1 MAGGRWVLPDV
12 TGNVGRVKVRKRL
25 LVGSLVVSVVLSAG
39 IIWVIAANG
48 DDGSGTAN
56 SDSVN
61 IDTDATLAP
70 PGIGTNA
77 AVEGAILPTVNV
89 QTLEGDD
96 VSTADLLGQP
106 MVINVW
112 GSTCGPCKKELPDF
126 AAAHQEFGDRV
137 RFVGV
142 SYLPP
147 SDHEE
152 SFARDKGVQYEL
164 FYDGNGEFISQVGIA
179 AFPVTLFVAADGTI
193 VQQTGQLDQAKLTSI
208 IESELL

>member
-1 MAGGRWVLPDV
+1 VGG
-12 TGNVGRVKVRKRL
+12 VKVRTRL
-25 LVGSLVVSVVLSAG
+25 LVGSLVVSAIVSAG
-39 IIWVIAANG
+39 IVWAIAAAN
-48 DDGSGTAN
+48 DGSSADDTRTNDIA
-56 SDSVN
+56 N
-61 IDTDATLAP
+61 IDTDSTIAP

-77 AVEGAILPTVNV
+77 AVEGASLPTVNV
-89 QTLEGDD
+89 QTLAGDD
-96 VSTADLLGQP
+96 VSTADLVGQP
-106 MVINVW
+106 LVINVW

-126 AAAHQEFGDRV
+126 AAAHQQFGDDV
-137 RFVGV
+137 RFVGI

-164 FYDGNGEFISQVGIA
+164 LYDGEGEFISEVGIA
-179 AFPVTLFVAADGTI
+179 AFPVTLFVAADGSI

>member
-1 MAGGRWVLPDV
+1 M
-12 TGNVGRVKVRKRL
+12 RKRL
-25 LVGSLVVSVVLSAG
+25 LVGSLVVSAVVSAG
-39 IIWVIAANG
+39 IIWAIAANG
-48 DDGSGTAN
+48 DDHADTQ
-56 SDSVN
+56 N
-61 IDTDATLAP
+61 IDTDVTIAP

-77 AVEGAILPTVNV
+77 AVEGATLPTVAV
-89 QTLEGDD
+89 QTLNGDD
-96 VSTADLLGQP
+96 VSTADLLGRP
-106 MVINVW
+106 LVINVW

-126 AAAHQEFGDRV
+126 AAAHQQFGETV

-164 FYDGNGEFISQVGIA
+164 LYDGNGAFISEVGIA

-193 VQQTGQLDQAKLTSI
+193 VQQTGQLDEAKLASI

>member
-1 MAGGRWVLPDV
+1 VPDR
-12 TGNVGRVKVRKRL
+12 TGNVGRVKVRTRL
-25 LVGSLVVSVVLSAG
+25 LVGSLVVSAVVSAG
-39 IIWVIAANG
+39 IIWAIAASG
-48 DDGSGTAN
+48 DDGSSAQNGDT
-56 SDSVN
+56 VN
-61 IDTDATLAP
+61 IDTDATISP

-77 AVEGAILPTVNV
+77 AVKGAMLPTVNV
-89 QTLEGDD
+89 QTLNGDD
-96 VSTADLLGQP
+96 MSTADLLGQP
-106 MVINVW
+106 LVINVW
-112 GSTCGPCKKELPDF
+112 GSTCGPCTKELPDF
-126 AAAHQEFGDRV
+126 AAAHQRFGDTV

-164 FYDGNGEFISQVGIA
+164 YYDGNGEFISKVGIA
-179 AFPVTLFVAADGTI
+179 AFPVTLFVSPDGTI

>member
-1 MAGGRWVLPDV
+1 M
-12 TGNVGRVKVRKRL
+12 RKRL
-25 LVGSLVVSVVLSAG
+25 LVGSLVVSAVVSAG
-39 IIWVIAANG
+39 IIWAIAASG
-48 DDGSGTAN
+48 DDS
-56 SDSVN
+56 SDTQN
-61 IDTDATLAP
+61 IDTDVTIAP

-77 AVEGAILPTVNV
+77 AVEGATLPTVEV
-89 QTLEGDD
+89 QTLNGDD
-96 VSTADLLGQP
+96 VSTADLLGLP
-106 MVINVW
+106 LVINVW

-126 AAAHQEFGDRV
+126 AAAHQQFGESV

-147 SDHEE
+147 SDNEE

-164 FYDGNGEFISQVGIA
+164 LYDGNGEFISEVGIA

-193 VQQTGQLDQAKLTSI
+193 VQQTGQLDEAKLTSI